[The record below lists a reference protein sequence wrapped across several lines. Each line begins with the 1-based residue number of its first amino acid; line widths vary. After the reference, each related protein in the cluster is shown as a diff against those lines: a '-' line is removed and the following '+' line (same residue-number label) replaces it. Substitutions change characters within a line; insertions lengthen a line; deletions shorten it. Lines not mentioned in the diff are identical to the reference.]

1 MKIKIYIA
9 FLLFSLVGMKINAQ
23 NEIHVDTIPFCYF
36 NGITKQAQNIN
47 EIQVTNNS
55 SEDYL
60 TWISLVPINNKSNND
75 LIYDFFKKRKGDF
88 NWIEMMYDNLLNK
101 QSTCIGYSFV
111 KNIAVGKTFSYF
123 ISKSDTEFYAK
134 IVQAENKGNLFS
146 LLRRCLSYAKR
157 ILIIKKKE
165 VEECLSIQIDERCFF
180 NLSCI
185 FLTGK
190 K

>member
-1 MKIKIYIA
+1 MKIKIYITS
-9 FLLFSLVGMKINAQ
+9 LLFSLVGMKINAQ

-134 IVQAENKGNLFS
+134 RIV
-146 LLRRCLSYAKR
+146 
-157 ILIIKKKE
+157 IIKKKE
-165 VEECLSIQIDERCFF
+165 VEECLRIQMDERCFF

>member
-9 FLLFSLVGMKINAQ
+9 FLLFSLVGIKINAQ

-101 QSTCIGYSFV
+101 QSTSIGYSFV

-134 IVQAENKGNLFS
+134 RIV
-146 LLRRCLSYAKR
+146 
-157 ILIIKKKE
+157 IIKKKE
-165 VEECLSIQIDERCFF
+165 VEECLRIQIDERCFF
-180 NLSCI
+180 NLSCV

>member
-9 FLLFSLVGMKINAQ
+9 SLLFSLVGMKIKAQ

-75 LIYDFFKKRKGDF
+75 LIYDFFKKKKGDF
-88 NWIEMMYDNLLNK
+88 N
-101 QSTCIGYSFV
+101 
-111 KNIAVGKTFSYF
+111 
-123 ISKSDTEFYAK
+123 
-134 IVQAENKGNLFS
+134 
-146 LLRRCLSYAKR
+146 
-157 ILIIKKKE
+157 
-165 VEECLSIQIDERCFF
+165 
-180 NLSCI
+180 
-185 FLTGK
+185 
-190 K
+190 